1 MGKISSSA
9 KTAVTTVR
17 SGSMRKVCGGQR
29 SADCASEG
37 TWQWGDSDS
46 SLCEGILMVNIN
58 KSNKIYLAL
67 LMLLAALICNTVI
80 YSKGMQIQFSILL
93 LKNDKIGV
101 ELGFIEKCF
110 I

>member
-1 MGKISSSA
+1 
-9 KTAVTTVR
+9 
-17 SGSMRKVCGGQR
+17 
-29 SADCASEG
+29 
-37 TWQWGDSDS
+37 
-46 SLCEGILMVNIN
+46 MVNIN